1 MNLLQALKQ
10 AEQQETP
17 GEGAGTPAYPTLD
30 FPLQPDLPAPIS
42 ADSIKPAKPLPEPPP
57 VRTSPDMTAPGST
70 PPLPINPG
78 STGQTG
84 NPIRLTPRIK
94 PKHRLSLWL
103 GVGGGV
109 LLAGMGIWF
118 WWQMQTLTPPAA
130 PLPIVR
136 AENPAPFPVASTEA
150 DGKEEGIPPAAS
162 SPPPLQ
168 PPSLRAAPMPSRKP
182 HAQPAAD
189 VRTAY
194 IEPQAIPTNLP
205 QIERNRVETG
215 IPAALEAAWQDWQRG
230 DLASA
235 EENYRRMLEKDPRHR
250 DALLGLAA
258 IAARRGQTAQATQ
271 AYQHLLALNPQDE
284 AARTGLLLIRPEAMS
299 ESAEARLLQHAEQK
313 HSPQILAQYYAARH
327 RWHEAQEQYFRAFV
341 HTPDNADLAYNLAVS
356 LDHLGQAKLAV
367 EHYRK
372 ALALG
377 HGSFEHA
384 VVAQRLAELV
394 GASR

>member
-10 AEQQETP
+10 AEQQETS
-17 GEGAGTPAYPTLD
+17 GEGGDTPAYPTLG
-30 FPLQPDLPAPIS
+30 FPLQPAAPA

-57 VRTSPDMTAPGST
+57 VRTSPDMTVPGSA
-70 PPLPINPG
+70 PPRPINPG

-84 NPIRLTPRIK
+84 NPVRLAPSIK
-94 PKHRLSLWL
+94 PIRRLPLWL

-109 LLAGMGIWF
+109 LLAGMGAWF
-118 WWQMQTLTPPAA
+118 WWQMQTLIPPAA
-130 PLPIVR
+130 PLPVVR
-136 AENPAPFPVASTEA
+136 AGNPAPFPAAIQETS
-150 DGKEEGIPPAAS
+150 EEEVIPSLAS
-162 SPPPLQ
+162 SPAVLPPPLSRATAASRQ
-168 PPSLRAAPMPSRKP
+168 PPTL
-182 HAQPAAD
+182 PAAD
-189 VRTAY
+189 VRAAY
-194 IEPQAIPTNLP
+194 IEPQPVPSNLP
-205 QIERNRVETG
+205 HIERNQVETG
-215 IPAALEAAWQDWQRG
+215 IPAALEAAWQAWQRG

-250 DALLGLAA
+250 DALRGLAA
-258 IAARRGQTAQATQ
+258 IVARRGQTAQATQ